1 VAGSIPGSR
10 PSTGPRSGS
19 WMHDATWVRGVHW
32 FLTRPGVDAIER
44 AALSHLGRTQ
54 QGREPEVGRPVLP
67 SGRKGRRHGR
77 LVHRRRARQCGAL

>member
-1 VAGSIPGSR
+1 MPRRAAETRGS
-10 PSTGPRSGS
+10 
-19 WMHDATWVRGVHW
+19 ARGVS
-32 FLTRPGVDAIER
+32 G
-44 AALSHLGRTQ
+44 HLGRTQ

>member
-1 VAGSIPGSR
+1 V
-10 PSTGPRSGS
+10 SG
-19 WMHDATWVRGVHW
+19 
-32 FLTRPGVDAIER
+32 
-44 AALSHLGRTQ
+44 HLGRTQ